1 MGTLQVKL
9 LSAQLATMQELQE
22 QNQKHASENDEL
34 RSQLQEKQGEIEAL
48 RVRPVCNPQTNSSPH
63 TTPFCTSLEC
73 QRTPF

>member
-48 RVRPVCNPQTNSSPH
+48 RVRPRLQSTNEQQPTH
-63 TTPFCTSLEC
+63 NTILHVP
-73 QRTPF
+73 